1 MPEFSFF
8 LLHYNVYLFYT
19 GVYFFTVQKEVLTA
33 LKQALFAKLSQRVL
47 GNLTEE
53 SGALP
58 AEALASL
65 IKLSANITDTRDI
78 ISSLPNALHKVDSF
92 ER

>member
-1 MPEFSFF
+1 MVTCLF
-8 LLHYNVYLFYT
+8 L
-19 GVYFFTVQKEVLTA
+19 TVKREVLKA
-33 LKQALFAKLSQRVL
+33 LKQELFAKLSESVL
-47 GNLTEE
+47 ENLTEE

-78 ISSLPNALHKVDSF
+78 IRSLPNALHKVDSF

>member
-1 MPEFSFF
+1 MCTCVICVVFF
-8 LLHYNVYLFYT
+8 
-19 GVYFFTVQKEVLTA
+19 FFTVQKEVLTA

-58 AEALASL
+58 AEALAGL

-78 ISSLPNALHKVDSF
+78 ISSLPSALHKVDSF

>member
-1 MPEFSFF
+1 MPEFSLVLF
-8 LLHYNVYLFYT
+8 LLQCVCLFNLF
-19 GVYFFTVQKEVLTA
+19 FFTVKKEVLQA
-33 LKQALFAKLSQRVL
+33 LKQALFAKLSECVL
-47 GNLTEE
+47 ENLTEE

>member
-1 MPEFSFF
+1 MRVI
-8 LLHYNVYLFYT
+8 YGCVLFCS
-19 GVYFFTVQKEVLTA
+19 FTVQKEVVTA
-33 LKQALFAKLSQRVL
+33 LKRALFAELSQRVL

-58 AEALASL
+58 AEALTSL

>member
-1 MPEFSFF
+1 M
-8 LLHYNVYLFYT
+8 
-19 GVYFFTVQKEVLTA
+19 QRDVLKA
-33 LKQALFAKLSQRVL
+33 LKQALFAKLSQCVL
-47 GNLTEE
+47 ENLTED

-65 IKLSANITDTRDI
+65 IKLSADVTDIGDLT
-78 ISSLPNALHKVDSF
+78 SNLPNALHKVDSF

>member
-1 MPEFSFF
+1 MFF
-8 LLHYNVYLFYT
+8 FA
-19 GVYFFTVQKEVLTA
+19 VQKDVLKA
-33 LKQALFAKLSQRVL
+33 LKQALFAKLSQCVL
-47 GNLTEE
+47 ENLTED

-65 IKLSANITDTRDI
+65 IKLSADVTDIRDVT
-78 ISSLPNALHKVDSF
+78 SNLPNALYKVDSF

>member
-1 MPEFSFF
+1 MCFVFP
-8 LLHYNVYLFYT
+8 V
-19 GVYFFTVQKEVLTA
+19 KREVLKA
-33 LKQALFAKLSQRVL
+33 LKQALFAKLSECVL
-47 GNLTEE
+47 ETLTEE
-53 SGALP
+53 CGAVP

-78 ISSLPNALHKVDSF
+78 ISSLPNALHKVDTF